1 MIIYIYM
8 MISLGIR
15 LFLLYFEQ
23 IDLYIDTLILKCKT
37 YVKHIH
43 IFIILNYNK
52 NKYDVYKGVY
62 MIKAI
67 SKLETM
73 SWFLGF
79 GLVFAVF
86 FYGVIPVFEFLGLP
100 DFYAYLIALTIPFIL
115 MLCVTGYLIKK
126 EGVVFNFKSIAKRL
140 NYKKIER
147 KDVLLLVVIF
157 AIELVVFI
165 VFAQLNQIL
174 VDHVY

>member
-1 MIIYIYM
+1 
-8 MISLGIR
+8 
-15 LFLLYFEQ
+15 
-23 IDLYIDTLILKCKT
+23 
-37 YVKHIH
+37 
-43 IFIILNYNK
+43 
-52 NKYDVYKGVY
+52 

-86 FYGVIPVFEFLGLP
+86 FYGVIPVFELLGLP

-157 AIELVVFI
+157 AIELVVFL